1 MLHFVR
7 EVIHHRV
14 VAANRHVNRA
24 IPDEHHPPT
33 STSPA
38 VDHSPSQDRRQP
50 CSLTAPARKTLP
62 ALPRTAQCLLHDILG
77 IVRIAYQTVGDPIQ
91 CRGVFVDQDT
101 KVRPRKRH
109 PCLSLLAA
117 PLPQVIRICS
127 FPITCGP
134 ITGGWQPGS
143 RPMAARPVTHSI
155 TSRQS
160 SIDSRFGGRLF
171 PRG

>member
-24 IPDEHHPPT
+24 IPDEPHPPT

-77 IVRIAYQTVGDPIQ
+77 IVRIAYQTVCDSIQ
-91 CRGVFVDQDT
+91 CRGVIVDQDT

-117 PLPQVIRICS
+117 PLDRR
-127 FPITCGP
+127 
-134 ITGGWQPGS
+134 WLQPGL
-143 RPMAARPVTHSI
+143 ATHGCCPVTHSI

-160 SIDSRFGGRLF
+160 SIDSRSGGQLF
-171 PRG
+171 PTSRKV